1 MARKTAY
8 LTIDDAPTKDFRK
21 KIDFLLK
28 KRIPAIF
35 FCRGDRLEK
44 RGTDVI
50 YAIKKGFIIGN
61 HSYDHPR
68 FSKLSLREAL
78 RQIKKTDR
86 IIEEIY
92 FKSGIKR
99 PARLF
104 RFPYGDK
111 GGANYQKIQ
120 QFLKGLGYTQPRFE
134 NINYSWF
141 KPLKKDTDIY
151 WTFDIKEWCLKGSY
165 DPKIKSFKDV
175 LNLMQQK
182 RHQNGGSLLINRSK
196 EIILI
201 HDHEE
206 TTKYFFR
213 IIDKL
218 SDMRIKFELPEFSN

>member
-8 LTIDDAPTKDFRK
+8 LTIDDAPTKEFRK
-21 KIDFLLK
+21 KVDFLLK
-28 KRIPAIF
+28 KGIPAIF
-35 FCRGDRLEK
+35 FCRGDLLEK

-50 YAIKKGFIIGN
+50 YAIKNGFIIGN
-61 HSYDHPR
+61 HSYNHQR
-68 FSKLSLREAL
+68 FSKLGLREGL

-86 IIEEIY
+86 IIDKIY
-92 FKSGIKR
+92 SKSGIRR

-111 GGANYQKIQ
+111 GGPNYQKIQ

-151 WTFDIKEWCLKGSY
+151 WTFDIKEWCLKGDY
-165 DPKIKSFKDV
+165 DPKIRLFEDV
-175 LNLMQQK
+175 LNLMRQK
-182 RHQNGGSLLINRSK
+182 RHQNGGSLLANKSN

-213 IIDKL
+213 IIDRL
-218 SDMRIKFELPEFSN
+218 LDMRIKFELPEFSN